1 MFMGNHNNTIVYHLQ
16 YSYVFELSDT
26 KGYAESMTILRKNLE
41 NMMTLKSWNAY
52 DLAKASGV
60 PQPTIQ
66 RFLKNKIGDP
76 RAETVRKLAKGLGT
90 TEQVL
95 RGFGINASE
104 KRKAINGLMDRL
116 SEDQINNL
124 EAFITSILRD
134 SAQKTENKPLTTTA
148 ENVGGGGEICKKN
161 HAQ

>member
-1 MFMGNHNNTIVYHLQ
+1 MFMGNHNNTLMYHLQ
-16 YSYVFELSDT
+16 YSSVFELSDT
-26 KGYAESMTILRKNLE
+26 EMYAENMTILRKNLE
-41 NMMTLKSWNAY
+41 NMMALKSWNAY
-52 DLAKASGV
+52 DLAEASGV

-95 RGFGINASE
+95 RGFGNNASE

-124 EAFITSILRD
+124 EAFITSILSD
-134 SAQKTENKPLTTTA
+134 SAQKTEQTPLTPVP
-148 ENVGGGGEICKKN
+148 ENVGGGEVN
-161 HAQ
+161 HSESRP

>member
-1 MFMGNHNNTIVYHLQ
+1 MFMGNHNNTLMYHLQ
-16 YSYVFELSDT
+16 YSSVFELSDT
-26 KGYAESMTILRKNLE
+26 EMYAENMTILRKNLE
-41 NMMTLKSWNAY
+41 NMMALKSWNAY
-52 DLAKASGV
+52 DLAEASGV

-95 RGFGINASE
+95 RGFGSNASE

-116 SEDQINNL
+116 SDDQINNL
-124 EAFITSILRD
+124 EVFITSIL
-134 SAQKTENKPLTTTA
+134 SNSEQKTEQTSLTPDA
-148 ENVGGGGEICKKN
+148 ENVGGGG
-161 HAQ
+161 